1 MKITLP
7 EGYIF
12 DILSIYQIKI
22 SKSIPEEDSLHA
34 SNFNNLL
41 NEIKLQISEDLT
53 ALILNSEEY
62 KNLLIANLSTF
73 ELVDA
78 VKTNPCLGKEVDAS
92 NYKRFLAKK
101 ALQEK
106 WFDSSYSE
114 VKIGYTK

>member
-12 DILSIYQIKI
+12 DILSIYQVKI
-22 SKSIPEEDSLHA
+22 LKAPENTTNYD
-34 SNFNNLL
+34 NFNKLL
-41 NEIKLQISEDLT
+41 AEITVEIGHEKAISIIESKEYDDLCQ
-53 ALILNSEEY
+53 
-62 KNLLIANLSTF
+62 ANLQTF

-78 VKTNPCLGKEVDAS
+78 VKSNTCLGGEVDAS

-106 WFDSSYSE
+106 WFNNTYSE
-114 VKIGYTK
+114 IKIGYSE

>member
-22 SKSIPEEDSLHA
+22 SKSIDDITNL

-41 NEIKLQISEDLT
+41 NEIKSQIGNDITNQIMDSKEYSDL
-53 ALILNSEEY
+53 LC
-62 KNLLIANLSTF
+62 ANINTF
-73 ELVDA
+73 NLVDE
-78 VKTNPCLGKEVDAS
+78 VKSNPCLGKDVDSS

-106 WFDSSYSE
+106 WFDSNYSE
-114 VKIGYTK
+114 VKIGYNQ

>member
-12 DILSIYQIKI
+12 DILSIYQIKLF
-22 SKSIPEEDSLHA
+22 KFQEDSIHL

-41 NEIKLQISEDLT
+41 NEIKSEIGNDKTLQVMESQEYFDLV
-53 ALILNSEEY
+53 A
-62 KNLLIANLSTF
+62 ANLATF

-78 VKTNPCLGKEVDAS
+78 VKTEPCLGKEVDAS

-101 ALQEK
+101 DLQEK
-106 WFDSSYSE
+106 WFDSNYSE
-114 VKIGYTK
+114 VKVGYNK

>member
-22 SKSIPEEDSLHA
+22 SKAVPEEDTIHL

-41 NEIKLQISEDLT
+41 NEIKSQIGGTLTDLV
-53 ALILNSEEY
+53 INSEEY

-78 VKTNPCLGKEVDAS
+78 VKTDPCLGKEVDAS

-101 ALQEK
+101 ELQEK
-106 WFDSSYSE
+106 WFGPTYSE
-114 VKIGYTK
+114 IKIGYKK

>member
-12 DILSIYQIKI
+12 DILSIYQIKLF
-22 SKSIPEEDSLHA
+22 KFQQDSVHLN
-34 SNFNNLL
+34 NFNNLL
-41 NEIKLQISEDLT
+41 NEIKSEIGKNKTIEIMESQEYFDLV
-53 ALILNSEEY
+53 A
-62 KNLLIANLSTF
+62 ANLATF

-78 VKTNPCLGKEVDAS
+78 VKTDPCLGKEVDSS

-106 WFDSSYSE
+106 WFDSIYSE
-114 VKIGYTK
+114 VKIGYDK

>member
-22 SKSIPEEDSLHA
+22 SKCAQEEDFIHLN
-34 SNFNNLL
+34 NFNNLL
-41 NEIKLQISEDLT
+41 NEIKSQIGDTLTDL
-53 ALILNSEEY
+53 IINSDEY

-78 VKTNPCLGKEVDAS
+78 VKTDACLGKEVDQA

-106 WFDSSYSE
+106 WFNNNYLE
-114 VKIGYTK
+114 VKIGYNK